1 MTNREVSHTEVT
13 LKPIAIEEKSVLR
26 NLLELCQH
34 DYSEFNGAEIDQH
47 GYFGYQ
53 YLDHYWT
60 EVGRHPFFILAAG
73 KVAGF
78 ALVRT
83 LAEEGND
90 GSCYSLAEFF
100 ILRKYRRQ
108 GIGGRAAR
116 LIFDQFAGTW
126 KVGQEANNVVA
137 QHFWRTVIGAYSG
150 GKYRESPREE
160 GGGTLQTFRS

>member
-1 MTNREVSHTEVT
+1 MNREVINTEVR
-13 LKPIAIEEKSVLR
+13 LELIAIEEKSVLR

-34 DYSEFNGAEIDQH
+34 DSSEFNGAEIDQH
-47 GYFGYQ
+47 GCFGYQ

-60 EVGRHPFFILAAG
+60 EAGRYPFFILTAG

-78 ALVRT
+78 ALIRT

-90 GSCYSLAEFF
+90 APLYSLAEFF

-116 LIFDQFAGTW
+116 QIFDQFAGTW
-126 KVGQEANNVVA
+126 KVGQEANNTVA
-137 QHFWRTVIGAYSG
+137 QHFWRTVIAAYSG
-150 GKYRESPREE
+150 GKYREYPREE
-160 GGGTLQTFRS
+160 GGGVFQTFRS